1 MAFDYAKAYQQFID
15 EALCAASATAWMIPE
30 SGKVRF
36 TGGRDVEIST
46 LSTSGLGTYQSN
58 KADGSAYPTGT
69 VSNTWKA
76 YTMAMDRGVKFA
88 LDRTDPA
95 DTGFIATAENVIR
108 EFARSALVREQ
119 DTYRIHKLYELI
131 AADTTYASTHV
142 VSATLSKTNA
152 ISTVTSLLQTVRD
165 DAEEMTGY
173 AALISHKNKSAFLEA
188 ASGTYHDITFGGAV
202 SINGVTCENV
212 MMLDDMPC
220 IFVPQSRM
228 KTAITVQDGDDNDGG
243 IVAAST
249 AKDIAALIVHTDTP
263 LAVSKLDS
271 IKQFGPA
278 ENQLFDGTAIQA
290 RYLYDLFVP
299 SKRMASIG
307 AVVNP

>member
-15 EALCAASATAWMIPE
+15 EALCASSATAWMIPE
-30 SGKVRF
+30 PGKVRF
-36 TGGRDVEIST
+36 DGGKEVEIST
-46 LSTSGLGTYQSN
+46 LSTSGLGTYQSG

-69 VSNTWKA
+69 VSNAWKA
-76 YTMAMDRGVKFA
+76 YSMSMDRGVKFA
-88 LDRTDPA
+88 LDRADPS

-108 EFARSALVREQ
+108 EFARTALVREQ

-131 AADTTYASTHV
+131 AADTAYKTTHV

-152 ISTVTSLLQTVRD
+152 ISTVTSLIQTVRD

-173 AALISHKNKSAFLEA
+173 VALISHKNKTAFLEA
-188 ASGTYHDITFGGAV
+188 ATGTYHDIAFGASV
-202 SINGVTCENV
+202 AINGVTYDNV
-212 MMLDDMPC
+212 MMLDDTPC

-228 KTAITVQDGDDNDGG
+228 KTVIAVNDGSDDDGG
-243 IVAAST
+243 IEAGT
-249 AKDIAALIVHTDTP
+249 DAKDIAALIVHTDTP

-271 IKQFGPA
+271 IKQFAPQ